1 DRAPEDAQ
9 ADRAGSPADKCAD
22 ADARGGHASQ
32 QRTGSGRLERRARAP
47 APGRGRAA
55 TSALGRL
62 RRAYATCPAPG
73 RGRAATSALGRL
85 RRAYATCPA
94 PGRGR
99 AATSALGRLRR
110 AYAAGLHRREHT
122 KRKGELVTAKNRSA
136 TRFSRDFVRV
146 EWTGARGLRTR
157 QRRERPR
164 DLLGARPAG
173 RA

>member
-1 DRAPEDAQ
+1 WNTDDRAPEDAQ

-55 TSALGRL
+55 TSA
-62 RRAYATCPAPG
+62 P
-73 RGRAATSALGRL
+73 
-85 RRAYATCPA
+85 
-94 PGRGR
+94 
-99 AATSALGRLRR
+99 GRLRR

-164 DLLGARPAG
+164 DLLG
-173 RA
+173 